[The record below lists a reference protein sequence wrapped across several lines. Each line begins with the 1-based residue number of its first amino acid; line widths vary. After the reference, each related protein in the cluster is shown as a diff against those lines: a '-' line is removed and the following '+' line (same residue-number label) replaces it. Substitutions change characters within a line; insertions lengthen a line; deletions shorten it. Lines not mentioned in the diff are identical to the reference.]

1 MHPCPTCVY
10 MHIHR
15 LIFLCA
21 PQSKHHRD
29 FSICLPALNVYV
41 CIHVHGLIFSCA
53 PQSKHNRD
61 VSIYLPAV
69 SYVYVY
75 SYTDS
80 FFRVHLSLNTTEM
93 SAYASLPYTATLAEL
108 LTDSSDARNPG
119 VLQWVAVWCSVVQ
132 YVAVCCSVL
141 QCCVVWCN
149 VVQCIVVWCN
159 VVQCIAVSCS
169 VLQCV
174 DCSRT
179 PLMPRCVA
187 DCVTACCSVLQ
198 SVDS

>member
-1 MHPCPTCVY
+1 

-119 VLQWVAVWCSVVQ
+119 VLQWVAVWCSVLQ

-149 VVQCIVVWCN
+149 VVQCIVVWCS
-159 VVQCIAVSCS
+159 A
-169 VLQCV
+169 LQCLAV
-174 DCSRT
+174 
-179 PLMPRCVA
+179 
-187 DCVTACCSVLQ
+187 CCSVLTVHVHRSCPGVLQ
-198 SVDS
+198 IVLPRVAVCCRVLTPDRHR